1 MCEARPAA
9 AMGLA
14 QGRRGHE
21 RSCGWQNGRLTVCM
35 HSYQGSAIERAR
47 RSPGAQG
54 TPDARRT
61 PGVAGGGGGGGTGS
75 GSSVIGGEGGVSA
88 SAEGGYA
95 AARAAGDAA
104 PLGRSP
110 QRGIFVP
117 ANHLLNFQYDSRAA
131 VCAPTNLCNIQ
142 FDSRAAVCSLVAICL
157 KFCYTI
163 PNGGACRAFGCTAFY
178 SSCYIQKTFTF

>member
-21 RSCGWQNGRLTVCM
+21 RSCGWRNGRLTVYV
-35 HSYQGSAIERAR
+35 HSYQGSSVKRAR

-61 PGVAGGGGGGGTGS
+61 PSGAGGGGGGGTGN
-75 GSSVIGGEGGVSA
+75 GSAGMGGEGGVSA

-131 VCAPTNLCNIQ
+131 VCASANTCNLQ
-142 FDSRAAVCSLVAICL
+142 FDSRAAEGSLVAICL
-157 KFCYTI
+157 MFCYTF
-163 PNGGACRAFGCTAFY
+163 PSGGACRAFGCMAFY
-178 SSCYIQKTFTF
+178 STCYIQKTLTF